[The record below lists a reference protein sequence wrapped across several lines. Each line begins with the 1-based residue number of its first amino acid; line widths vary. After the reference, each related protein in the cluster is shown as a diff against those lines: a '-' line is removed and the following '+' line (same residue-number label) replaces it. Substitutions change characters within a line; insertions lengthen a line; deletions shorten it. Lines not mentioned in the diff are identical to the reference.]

1 VNKHWSRSQISD
13 LSSVS
18 REKDD
23 SDTFSDEEKRQYQK
37 IREQVMDEFPPVKQS
52 RKPSPPGI
60 PSQIR
65 AAREARGLT
74 WYALAKQAGIPNSNT
89 IRDIEEGRDVKLTN
103 LQAIAKALGLSVELV
118 ETT

>member
-1 VNKHWSRSQISD
+1 MAKKKITHRVTRK
-13 LSSVS
+13 
-18 REKDD
+18 
-23 SDTFSDEEKRQYQK
+23 FSEEEKRHHQK
-37 IREQVMDEFPPVKQS
+37 IRDQVMEEFPPAKRP

-89 IRDIEEGRDVKLTN
+89 IRDIEQGRDVKLAN
-103 LQAIAKALGLSVELV
+103 LQAIAKVLDLSVKLV
-118 ETT
+118 EIA

>member
-1 VNKHWSRSQISD
+1 MPKKKKTSR
-13 LSSVS
+13 VS
-18 REKDD
+18 RKFSEK
-23 SDTFSDEEKRQYQK
+23 EKRQYRK
-37 IREQVMDEFPPVKQS
+37 VREQVMEEFPPRKRS

-89 IRDIEEGRDVKLTN
+89 IRDIEQGRDVKLTN
-103 LQAIAKALGLSVELV
+103 LQAVAKALDLSVELI
-118 ETT
+118 ESG